1 MLVKPS
7 GGAAGKGMRIVRDVD
22 ALEGAIEQARSEG
35 QRYFGDHRLYVE
47 RYIENPRHIEVQ
59 VLGDFFGN
67 IVHLSE
73 RECSV
78 QRRFQKIIEEAPS
91 PALSPELR
99 KRVCET
105 AVGIARAADY
115 QNAGTVES
123 IFDAGEFYSLEMNTR
138 LQVEHPV
145 TEMISGIDLVAEQV
159 YATAGRELGFAQ
171 SDIVSNGHAIEVRL
185 YAEAPEPGYVPTSG
199 KVLLLEYPSGVRIDS
214 GITQGQPITTAFD
227 PMLAEIIAHSP
238 TRTLATATPI
248 TRFRGSFFSAARQT
262 LASSPA
268 SLPTSRLSADS
279 FIRDIWRKT
288 RTLPVVTLLPAYRH
302 SWHQLLS

>member
-1 MLVKPS
+1 
-7 GGAAGKGMRIVRDVD
+7 MRIVRDVD
-22 ALEGAIEQARSEG
+22 ALEGAIEQARS
-35 QRYFGDHRLYVE
+35 FGDHRLYVE

-59 VLGDFFGN
+59 VLGDSFGN
-67 IVHLSE
+67 IVHLFE

-105 AVGIARAADY
+105 AVGIARAANY
-115 QNAGTVES
+115 QNAGTVEF

-145 TEMISGIDLVAEQV
+145 TEMITGIDLVAEQV

-214 GITQGQPITTAFD
+214 GITQGQPITTRLI
-227 PMLAEIIAHSP
+227 PCSQRSSRIRRRAHWP
-238 TRTLATATPI
+238 PPRPI

>member
-1 MLVKPS
+1 
-7 GGAAGKGMRIVRDVD
+7 MRIVRNVD

-59 VLGDFFGN
+59 VLGDSFGN
-67 IVHLSE
+67 IVHLFE

-91 PALSPELR
+91 PTLSPELR

-105 AVGIARAADY
+105 AIGIARAANY
-115 QNAGTVES
+115 QNAGTVEF
-123 IFDAGEFYSLEMNTR
+123 IFDAGEFYFLEMNTR

-145 TEMISGIDLVAEQV
+145 TEMITGIDLVAEQV

-185 YAEAPEPGYVPTSG
+185 YAEAPNEAMFRRPAKYFFSSIRAGYGLTAASRRVSQSPLRLIPCSQR
-199 KVLLLEYPSGVRIDS
+199 SSRIRRR
-214 GITQGQPITTAFD
+214 
-227 PMLAEIIAHSP
+227 AHWPPRRS
-238 TRTLATATPI
+238 I
-248 TRFRGSFFSAARQT
+248 TRFRGHS
-262 LASSPA
+262 
-268 SLPTSRLSADS
+268 SRL
-279 FIRDIWRKT
+279 RDKR
-288 RTLPVVTLLPAYRH
+288 
-302 SWHQLLS
+302 